1 MTWERMMVVT
11 SRGEFEVFAKGNGE
25 ALCVTHIYSE
35 FNQSGDYFAE
45 AFTETNRVYLVN
57 LREAG
62 NSEKAQRPYELSML
76 ESVFD
81 LEAIRIAL
89 GVEQWGFAGHST
101 GGMLGVVYGIYFSA
115 HLRYMVIAGAAAREY
130 MTFSKDCIYNH
141 EHPQFS
147 RMQELIENLKSP
159 EATERQKQQWKIE
172 RIKLSLAD
180 PNNYDIYFSSPI
192 TKKMSAIRMNFFNRE
207 LQLFDTTRKLQLI
220 TTPTLVM
227 CGRHDVQCP
236 LIYSQEMAEL
246 IPGAQLAIFENSNH
260 YPFLEEKPR
269 FHQVYKDYIDGL
281 T

>member
-1 MTWERMMVVT
+1 MTWERMMVST
-11 SRGEFEVFAKGNGE
+11 SRGEFEVFAKGIGE
-25 ALCVTHIYSE
+25 PLCVTHLYSE
-35 FNQSGDYFAE
+35 FNATGDYFAE
-45 AFTETNRVYLVN
+45 AFTEVNRVYLVN

-62 NSEKAQRPYELSML
+62 NSEKAQHPYELSML

-81 LEAIRIAL
+81 LEAIRTAL
-89 GVEQWGFAGHST
+89 DVEQWGFAGHST

-141 EHPQFS
+141 EHPQFL

-192 TKKMSAIRMNFFNRE
+192 TKKMSAIRMDFFNRE
-207 LQLFDTTRKLQLI
+207 LQLFDTTRKLHLI
-220 TTPTLVM
+220 ATPTLIM

-260 YPFLEEKPR
+260 YPFLEEKPQ
-269 FHQVYKDYIDGL
+269 FQQVYEDYIDGL

>member
-57 LREAG
+57 LREVG

-180 PNNYDIYFSSPI
+180 PDNYDIYFSSPI
-192 TKKMSAIRMNFFNRE
+192 TKKMSAIRMDFFNRE
-207 LQLFDTTRKLQLI
+207 LQLFDTTRKLHLI
-220 TTPTLVM
+220 ATPTLIM

-236 LIYSQEMAEL
+236 LMYSQEMADL
-246 IPGAQLAIFENSNH
+246 IPGAQLAIFDNSNH
-260 YPFLEEKPR
+260 YPFLEEKTR
-269 FHQVYKDYIDGL
+269 FHQVYKDYINGL